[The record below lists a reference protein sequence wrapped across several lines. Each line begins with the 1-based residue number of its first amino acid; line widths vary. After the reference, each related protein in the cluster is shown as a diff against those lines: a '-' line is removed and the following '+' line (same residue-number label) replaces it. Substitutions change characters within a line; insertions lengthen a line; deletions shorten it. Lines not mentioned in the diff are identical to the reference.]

1 MARLTGAWSLIP
13 GARAWETVVDRHA
26 GPSIQMFIRVGK
38 GGSRRAIPRLASLAR
53 NDPLEHDLQVRQ
65 LLALVL
71 RSATAV
77 PGQLFG

>member
-26 GPSIQMFIRVGK
+26 ATSIQMFTRIGK
-38 GGSRRAIPRLASLAR
+38 SAVCVAIL
-53 NDPLEHDLQVRQ
+53 LQVRQ
-65 LLALVL
+65 LVPLVL
-71 RSATAV
+71 RPAAAM